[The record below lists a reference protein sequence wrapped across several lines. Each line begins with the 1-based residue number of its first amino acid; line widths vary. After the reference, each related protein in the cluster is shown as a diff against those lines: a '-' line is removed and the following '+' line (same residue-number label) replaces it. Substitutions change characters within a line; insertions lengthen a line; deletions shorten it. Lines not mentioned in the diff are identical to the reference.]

1 MAKKDLSE
9 MNLEELQKE
18 LEKTKEAME
27 EIEQERD
34 FLFYN
39 TTKHIPGSTFKKY
52 EAEIQR
58 YQNLMQKIEQLIKE
72 KE

>member
-1 MAKKDLSE
+1 MAKKELDE
-9 MNLEELQKE
+9 MSLEELKEELQK
-18 LEKTKEAME
+18 KKEAIE

-34 FLFYN
+34 FLFHN

-58 YQNLMQKIEQLIKE
+58 YQNLMQKIEQLIRE